1 MSTPRSLPTTVTD
14 PEEAMTHSIEP
25 TVLDTPPVPEIPP
38 TPKVAAEPSFTSKVV
53 STVGSLGP
61 SIIVPLILL
70 LGLIA
75 AAVIPAVLTPSG
87 PLDMNPAE
95 AFTAPGAAHWFG
107 TDESGR
113 DVYSRVIHGARS
125 SLLIGILAT
134 VIGLGLALV
143 LGAIAGLGTRAVD
156 FGVSRFLEVLFAFPG
171 LLLAL
176 LVITILGPGVVTTTI
191 AVGLS
196 AAPGYAR
203 MIRSQ
208 ALSIRGSGYVE
219 ASIVQGKSR
228 AFIIRHHI
236 LPNVAAP
243 LFVLATLGVGQAI
256 VWASSL
262 SFLGLGATPPDPEW
276 GSMLS
281 LGRLYIGNA
290 WWLTVFPGLFIV
302 LSAATTTL
310 LGHGIQRKLKDK

>member
-14 PEEAMTHSIEP
+14 PEEAMTHSTQP

-75 AAVIPAVLTPSG
+75 AAVIPSVLTPSG

-171 LLLAL
+171 LL
-176 LVITILGPGVVTTTI
+176 
-191 AVGLS
+191 
-196 AAPGYAR
+196 
-203 MIRSQ
+203 
-208 ALSIRGSGYVE
+208 
-219 ASIVQGKSR
+219 
-228 AFIIRHHI
+228 
-236 LPNVAAP
+236 
-243 LFVLATLGVGQAI
+243 
-256 VWASSL
+256 
-262 SFLGLGATPPDPEW
+262 
-276 GSMLS
+276 
-281 LGRLYIGNA
+281 
-290 WWLTVFPGLFIV
+290 
-302 LSAATTTL
+302 
-310 LGHGIQRKLKDK
+310 